1 MKTFVVLIS
10 GILLAS
16 PALAQTSAG
25 SMSASVADPT
35 ERNDAPETRGES
47 GERSA
52 DGERRICRRVDS
64 DPSSRL
70 SARRVCRTAAEWR
83 QVQRSN

>member
-1 MKTFVVLIS
+1 MTTFVVLIS

-16 PALAQTSAG
+16 PALAQTSVG
-25 SMSASVADPT
+25 SMSGGVADLT
-35 ERNDAPETRGES
+35 ERSDAPETTGES

-52 DGERRICRRVDS
+52 DSERQICRRVDG
-64 DPSSRL
+64 DTSSRL